1 MNNKDGLKEVYIYT
15 EYIKLQQFL
24 KLAGVVSQGSDAKIL
39 IIEQQVKVNGEIE
52 IKRGKKIRENDVVEI
67 NEFGKYIAIC
77 K

>member
-39 IIEQQVKVNGEIE
+39 IIDEQVKVNDKIE
-52 IKRGKKIRENDVVEI
+52 IQRGKKIRENDIVEI
-67 NEFGKYIAIC
+67 TGFGKYIAIC